1 MAGWARALRPGRTAA
16 APLPRTV
23 IIGTAGHIDHGKT
36 ALVRALTGVD
46 TDRLPQEK
54 ARGITIELGFASLPV
69 ADGSV
74 LGFVD
79 VPGHERLVRTMLA
92 GAAGIDHALLVVAAD
107 DGPMPQTREHLAIL
121 QLLGVPAATVALT
134 KRDRVDASRLEAVAR
149 EMQALLTDTP
159 LAGAPVLPVSSTT
172 GEGLDALR
180 EHLVAARA
188 ASIRAAPGGLF
199 RLAVD
204 RAFTLPGIGMVL
216 AGTAF
221 SGSVA
226 AGDRLLLSPS
236 GLELRVRGI
245 QAHHRAVDQ
254 GCAGQRLA
262 LQVGGPDKA
271 QVRRGDWLLAPAL
284 HAPSSRLDAR
294 LRVLEGLP
302 RGVAHWTPVRLHLG
316 ADEVGARVLA
326 LEGRPVEPGSE
337 AMVRLELERPVAAL
351 HGDRFVLRDPSALGT
366 LGGGTVLDTQP
377 PPTRRHRP
385 QRLAALR
392 AMAMADPAQALAAQL
407 ALQPP
412 HGVDLRAFVRQRNL
426 TAAEEAEL
434 LAAVPHRALPVAPT
448 QRLFAPGQLEHAAAQ
463 LARHLEDF
471 HRRWPDSPGLTQ
483 RQLLAQ
489 LRERPAAPVFAPLLQ
504 GLLRDGTLRRSGPYL
519 SMAAHAPTLQG
530 AEQQAW
536 ERLKP
541 WLDDAGLHP
550 PKLGELLQRD
560 PRLRPE
566 LVLRTLQRLQRMGQ
580 VHAVGTDYFI
590 PTEQLLALALA
601 AKALADQD
609 PQRRLNLR
617 ELRERVGVSRHLC
630 VPLVEFFDQIG
641 LTARD
646 AVGRHFRRDPREVF
660 EA

>member
-1 MAGWARALRPGRTAA
+1 MPPGHRAG
-16 APLPRTV
+16 APPPPTV

-36 ALVRALTGVD
+36 ALVRALTGID
-46 TDRLPQEK
+46 TDRLAQEK
-54 ARGITIELGFASLPV
+54 ARGITIELGFASLPL
-69 ADGSV
+69 ADGAV

-92 GAAGIDHALLVVAAD
+92 GAAGIDHALLVIAAD
-107 DGPMPQTREHLAIL
+107 DGPMPQTHEHLAIL

-134 KRDRVDASRLEAVAR
+134 KHDRVDDRRLQAVTQEVR
-149 EMQALLTDTP
+149 ALLAPTP
-159 LAGAPVLPVSSTT
+159 LAGAPVMPVSSTT
-172 GEGLDALR
+172 GHGVEALR
-180 EHLVAARA
+180 ECLVAARQVRD
-188 ASIRAAPGGLF
+188 RAAADGLF

-204 RAFTLPGIGMVL
+204 RAFTLPGIGTVL

-221 SGSVA
+221 SGRVA
-226 AGDRLLLSPS
+226 AGDRLRLSPC

-245 QAHHRAVDQ
+245 QAHHRTVDE
-254 GCAGQRLA
+254 GHAGQRLA
-262 LQVGGPDKA
+262 LQVGGLDKA

-284 HAPSSRLDAR
+284 HAPTDRLDVR

-326 LEGRPVEPGSE
+326 LEGRPVEPGAE

-377 PPTRRHRP
+377 PPTRRHRAE
-385 QRLAALR
+385 RLATLR
-392 AMAMADPAQALAAQL
+392 AMALPDPAQALAAQL

-412 HGVDLRAFVRQRNL
+412 HGVDWQAFARQRNL
-426 TAAEEAEL
+426 TAARQAEV
-434 LAAVPHRALPVAPT
+434 LAGVPHRPLHDAPGP
-448 QRLFAPGQLEHAAAQ
+448 RLFAPGQLERSGAQ
-463 LARHLEDF
+463 LTGHLEAW
-471 HRRWPDSPGLTQ
+471 HRQSPDSPGLTQ

-489 LRERPAAPVFAPLLQ
+489 LRERPAAPVFPLLLQ
-504 GLLRDGTLRRSGPYL
+504 SLLRDGTLQRSGPHL
-519 SMAAHAPTLQG
+519 ALAAHAPRLQG
-530 AEQQAW
+530 AEQQVW

-541 WLDDAGLHP
+541 WLDEAGLHP
-550 PKLGELLQRD
+550 PKLGDLLQRD

-580 VHAVGTDYFI
+580 VHAVGTDYFV
-590 PTEQLLALALA
+590 PTAQLLALALA
-601 AKALADQD
+601 AQALADQD

-641 LTARD
+641 LTSRD
-646 AVGRHFRRDPREVF
+646 AVGRRFRRDPRQVF
-660 EA
+660 ET

>member
-1 MAGWARALRPGRTAA
+1 
-16 APLPRTV
+16 V

-36 ALVRALTGVD
+36 ALVRALTGID

-54 ARGITIELGFASLPV
+54 ARGITIELGFASLPL

-121 QLLGVPAATVALT
+121 QLLGVPGATVALT
-134 KRDRVDASRLEAVAR
+134 KRDRVDAGRLQAVAHEVR
-149 EMQALLTDTP
+149 ALLAGTP
-159 LAGAPVLPVSSTT
+159 LADAPVLPVSSTT
-172 GEGLDALR
+172 GTGLDALR
-180 EHLVAARA
+180 ERLAAACRA
-188 ASIRAAPGGLF
+188 RTRAAPDGLF

-204 RAFTLPGIGMVL
+204 RVFTLAGIGTVL
-216 AGTAF
+216 AGTA
-221 SGSVA
+221 STGRVA
-226 AGDRLLLSPS
+226 PGDRLLLSPS
-236 GLELRVRGI
+236 GLELRVRGV
-245 QAHHRAVDQ
+245 QVHHREVDE
-254 GCAGQRLA
+254 GRAGQRLA
-262 LQVGGPDKA
+262 LQVGGLDKA
-271 QVRRGDWLLAPAL
+271 QARRGDWLLAPAL
-284 HAPSSRLDAR
+284 HAPTGRLDAR
-294 LRVLEGLP
+294 LRVLDGLP

-326 LEGRPVEPGSE
+326 LEGRPVEPGGE
-337 AMVRLELERPVAAL
+337 AMVRLELERPLAAL

-377 PPTRRHRP
+377 PPTRRHRL

-392 AMAMADPAQALAAQL
+392 AMALPDPAQALAALL

-412 HGVDLRAFVRQRNL
+412 HGVDWRTFAQQRNL
-426 TAAEEAEL
+426 APAREAGVL
-434 LAAVPHRALPVAPT
+434 QAVPHRALPEAQG
-448 QRLFAPGQLEHAAAQ
+448 QRLFAPGQLEGAATQ
-463 LARHLEDF
+463 LAAHLEGF
-471 HRRWPDSPGLTQ
+471 HRRSPDSPGLTQ

-489 LRERPAAPVFAPLLQ
+489 LRERPAAPAFAQLLQ
-504 GLLRDGTLRRSGPYL
+504 SLVREGTLRRNGPHL
-519 SMAAHAPTLQG
+519 ALAAHAPTLQG

-541 WLDDAGLHP
+541 WLEEAGMHP

-560 PRLRPE
+560 PRLRPD

-580 VHAVGTDYFI
+580 VHAVGADYFI
-590 PTEQLLALALA
+590 PTAQLLALALA

-617 ELRERVGVSRHLC
+617 ELRERVGISRHLC

-641 LTARD
+641 LTSRD
-646 AVGRHFRRDPREVF
+646 AVGRHFRRDPRQVF
-660 EA
+660 ET